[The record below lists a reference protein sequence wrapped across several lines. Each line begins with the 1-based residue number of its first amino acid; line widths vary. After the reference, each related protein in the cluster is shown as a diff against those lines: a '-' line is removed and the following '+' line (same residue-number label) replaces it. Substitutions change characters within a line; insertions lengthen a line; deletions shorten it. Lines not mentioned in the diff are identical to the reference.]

1 MTSWNRPSDA
11 EMRAM
16 LSVLRPFEP
25 LARPVF
31 HGFENLPR
39 ERPLL
44 FVGNHTIYGILDIPF
59 LYAELY
65 RRAGILLRGL
75 GDHLHFEVPGWR
87 DLLSRYGVVH
97 GTRANC
103 SRLMEQGECV
113 LVFPG
118 GAREVARRR
127 GERNTLIWKQR
138 IGFAKMALQH
148 RCTVVPFSAI
158 GIDDAF
164 DILVDANDV
173 ERTFLGAVRRRLGI
187 REDAIPPIARSFR
200 PERLYFRIGAPVRVD
215 RFEGRTDDV
224 AAWDLRRDVESE
236 VKAGID
242 WLLAAR
248 EADEGRS
255 RASRDMAEPGPSGRR
270 RRHGRQ

>member
-1 MTSWNRPSDA
+1 MHADAPSTSPWSPPSDA
-11 EMRAM
+11 EMRAVF
-16 LSVLRPFEP
+16 SVLRPFEP

-31 HGFENLPR
+31 HGFENLPE

-44 FVGNHTIYGILDIPF
+44 FVGNHTIYGILDVPF

-75 GDHLHFEVPGWR
+75 GDHMHFQVPGWR
-87 DLLSRYGVVH
+87 DMISRYGVVH

-103 SRLMEQGECV
+103 ARLMEQGECV

-118 GAREVARRR
+118 GAREVTRRR
-127 GERNTLIWKQR
+127 GERHTLIWKER

-148 RCTVVPFSAI
+148 RCTIVPFSAV

-164 DILVDANDV
+164 DILIDANDV
-173 ERTFLGAVRRRLGI
+173 ERTVLGAVRRRLGI

-200 PERLYFRIGAPVRVD
+200 PERLYFRIGTPVRVD
-215 RFEGRTDDV
+215 RYEGRTDDE
-224 AAWDLRRDVESE
+224 AAWELRREVESE

-248 EADEGRS
+248 EAD
-255 RASRDMAEPGPSGRR
+255 PHRR
-270 RRHGRQ
+270 RGPRARAG